1 MPGTGWD
8 QRPVCILS
16 LRKLSLFLV
25 MPQGLW
31 DLISPTRD
39 YTRALSS
46 ESMGSK
52 PLGHQGIP

>member
-25 MPQGLW
+25 MPQGLQH
-31 DLISPTRD
+31 LSSPTTD
-39 YTRALSS
+39 
-46 ESMGSK
+46 
-52 PLGHQGIP
+52 